1 MILSDAEILAGEQAR
16 ARQAAAEYASAV
28 RARLG
33 PRVRWIR
40 LFGSL
45 ARGDWLGPDESDVDV
60 AVEVDR
66 REFREEM
73 ELVDLATRVSLKHAI
88 AINPK
93 VFSTEE
99 FARLRARELALAEDI
114 LAEGI
119 VL

>member
-1 MILSDAEILAGEQAR
+1 MILTDAEQLATEQAQ
-16 ARQAAAEYASAV
+16 ARQAATEYALAV

-33 PRVRWIR
+33 TRVRWIR

-45 ARGDWLGPDESDVDV
+45 ARGDWLGPDDSDVDV

-73 ELVDLATRVSLKHAI
+73 ELVDLATRVSLKYAVAI
-88 AINPK
+88 TPK

-99 FARLRARELALAEDI
+99 FAGLRARELALAEDI
-114 LAEGI
+114 LTEGI